1 LSEASIFWLAYAIG
15 AVGIG
20 VEWRSY
26 VLHDAHAFRR
36 WSAAG
41 AVLWGFMYLL
51 LGAWTAAITMSCT
64 AARTLVSGLL
74 TSKRR
79 KHGFAFVFV
88 SAFILMTLLSWQ
100 GPVSLLPAF
109 AVINT
114 TLALFYL
121 DNRTMRIVILASS
134 VAWIINDVI
143 WQAWPALLAES
154 VAVLLNLRTISKL
167 GTIGGNGD
175 GGIKK

>member
-1 LSEASIFWLAYAIG
+1 MPDQVVFWLAYAIG
-15 AVGIG
+15 AVGIA

-26 VLHDAHAFRR
+26 VLYDASAFRR

-51 LGAWTAAITMSCT
+51 LGAWTAALTMSCT

-74 TSKRR
+74 TSPLR
-79 KHGFAFVFV
+79 KHLIAGLFVTAFVV
-88 SAFILMTLLSWQ
+88 MTVFSWQ
-100 GPVSLLPAF
+100 GLVSLLPAF

-121 DNRTMRIVILASS
+121 ENRSMRILMLASS
-134 VAWIINDVI
+134 IAWIINDII

-154 VAVLLNLRTISKL
+154 VAVLLNLRTISRMK
-167 GTIGGNGD
+167 TQ
-175 GGIKK
+175 

>member
-1 LSEASIFWLAYAIG
+1 MSEASLLWLAYIIGAIG
-15 AVGIG
+15 IF

-26 VLHDAHAFRR
+26 VLYDASAFRR

-74 TSKRR
+74 TSTARR
-79 KHGFAFVFV
+79 HFFAGLFV
-88 SAFILMTLLSWQ
+88 SAFVVMTALSWQ
-100 GPVSLLPAF
+100 GAISLLPAF

-121 DNRTMRIVILASS
+121 ENRAMRIVILASS
-134 VAWIINDVI
+134 TAWIINDLF
-143 WQAWPALLAES
+143 WQAWPALLAEA
-154 VAVLLNLRTISKL
+154 VAIVLNLRTIS
-167 GTIGGNGD
+167 GMETD
-175 GGIKK
+175 GSIKK

>member
-1 LSEASIFWLAYAIG
+1 MSEASLFWLAYLIGAIG
-15 AVGIG
+15 IF

-26 VLHDAHAFRR
+26 VLYDAGAFRR

-74 TSKRR
+74 TSPGR
-79 KHGFAFVFV
+79 KHFFAGLFVSVFV
-88 SAFILMTLLSWQ
+88 LMTALSWQ
-100 GPVSLLPAF
+100 GPVSLLPGF

-121 DNRTMRIVILASS
+121 ENRAMRIVILASS
-134 VAWIINDVI
+134 AAWIINDLI
-143 WQAWPALLAES
+143 WQAWPALLAEA
-154 VAVLLNLRTISKL
+154 VAIVLNLRTISRM
-167 GTIGGNGD
+167 D
-175 GGIKK
+175 ASGGIKK

>member
-1 LSEASIFWLAYAIG
+1 LAYVIGAIG
-15 AVGIG
+15 IA

-26 VLHDAHAFRR
+26 VLYDASAFRR

-51 LGAWTAAITMSCT
+51 LGAWTAALTMTCT

-74 TSKRR
+74 TSPSR
-79 KHGFAFVFV
+79 KHLFAALFITAFV
-88 SAFILMTLLSWQ
+88 LMTIISWQ

-114 TLALFYL
+114 TVALFYL
-121 DNRTMRIVILASS
+121 ENRSMRVLMLASS
-134 VAWIINDVI
+134 VAWIINDMI

-154 VAVLLNLRTISKL
+154 VAVLLNLRTISRMKTL
-167 GTIGGNGD
+167 
-175 GGIKK
+175 

>member
-1 LSEASIFWLAYAIG
+1 MSDTSLFWLAYFIGAIG
-15 AVGIG
+15 IF

-26 VLHDAHAFRR
+26 VLYDAHAFRR

-51 LGAWTAAITMSCT
+51 LGAWTAALTMSCT

-74 TSKRR
+74 TCPGRR
-79 KHGFAFVFV
+79 HFFAGLFVAIFL
-88 SAFILMTLLSWQ
+88 LMTVLSWQ
-100 GPVSLLPAF
+100 GPVSLLPGF

-121 DNRTMRIVILASS
+121 ENRPMRIVMLASS
-134 VAWIINDVI
+134 TAWIVNDII
-143 WQAWPALLAES
+143 WQAWPALLAEA
-154 VAVLLNLRTISKL
+154 VAILLNLRTISRMDE
-167 GTIGGNGD
+167 G

>member
-1 LSEASIFWLAYAIG
+1 MSTLILLAYIIGAIG
-15 AVGIG
+15 IF

-26 VLHDAHAFRR
+26 LLYDAAAFRR

-51 LGAWTAAITMSCT
+51 LGAWTAALTMTCT
-64 AARTLVSGLL
+64 AARTWVSGLL
-74 TSKRR
+74 TTELR
-79 KHGFAFVFV
+79 KHVIAALFV
-88 SAFILMTLLSWQ
+88 SAFVVITAISWQ

-121 DNRTMRIVILASS
+121 PNRAMRIAMLASS
-134 VAWIINDVI
+134 VAWVINDYI
-143 WQAWPALLAES
+143 WLAWPSLLAEA
-154 VAVLLNLRTISKL
+154 VAVVVNLRTIARLASH
-167 GTIGGNGD
+167 
-175 GGIKK
+175 

>member
-1 LSEASIFWLAYAIG
+1 MSEASILWLAYLIGAIG
-15 AVGIG
+15 II

-26 VLHDAHAFRR
+26 VLYDAHAFRR

-41 AVLWGFMYLL
+41 AVLWGLMYLL

-74 TSKRR
+74 TSAAR
-79 KHGFAFVFV
+79 KHFFAGLFV
-88 SAFILMTLLSWQ
+88 STFALMTILSWQ
-100 GPVSLLPAF
+100 GPVSLLPGF

-121 DNRTMRIVILASS
+121 ENRSMRIVMIASS
-134 VAWIINDVI
+134 LAWIINDII

-154 VAVLLNLRTISKL
+154 VAVLLNWRTIS
-167 GTIGGNGD
+167 TMDADGGN
-175 GGIKK
+175 KR

>member
-1 LSEASIFWLAYAIG
+1 MSEDILLWLAYLIG
-15 AVGIG
+15 AAGIF

-26 VLHDAHAFRR
+26 VLYDAGAFRR

-41 AVLWGFMYLL
+41 AVLWGLMYVM
-51 LGAWTAAITMSCT
+51 LGAWTAALTMSCT

-74 TSKRR
+74 TSEAR
-79 KHGFAFVFV
+79 KHFFAILFV
-88 SAFILMTLLSWQ
+88 SIFVLMTIFSWQ

-121 DNRTMRIVILASS
+121 ENRPMRIVILTSS
-134 VAWIINDVI
+134 VAWVANDLI
-143 WQAWPALLAES
+143 WSAWPSLLAEA
-154 VAVLLNLRTISKL
+154 VAIVLNLRTISRL
-167 GTIGGNGD
+167 GRSPD
-175 GGIKK
+175 VE

>member
-1 LSEASIFWLAYAIG
+1 MDTVLLLAYAIG
-15 AVGIG
+15 AVGIV

-26 VLHDAHAFRR
+26 VLYDVQAFRR

-51 LGAWTAAITMSCT
+51 LGAWTAALTMTCT

-74 TSKRR
+74 TSAAR
-79 KHGFAFVFV
+79 KHFFAALFV
-88 SAFILMTLLSWQ
+88 SAFVVMTIVSWQ
-100 GPVSLLPAF
+100 GPVSLLPGF

-121 DNRTMRIVILASS
+121 ENRAMRIVMLASS
-134 VAWIINDVI
+134 IAWIINDLI

-154 VAVLLNLRTISKL
+154 VAVLLNLRTISRMQS
-167 GTIGGNGD
+167 D
-175 GGIKK
+175 G

>member
-1 LSEASIFWLAYAIG
+1 LHDQLLFWLAYLIG
-15 AVGIG
+15 GVGIA

-26 VLHDAHAFRR
+26 VLYDANAFRR

-51 LGAWTAAITMSCT
+51 LGAWTAALTMSCT

-74 TSKRR
+74 TSPGR
-79 KHGFAFVFV
+79 KHFFAGLFV
-88 SAFILMTLLSWQ
+88 SIFVLMTVFSWQ
-100 GPVSLLPAF
+100 GLVSLLPAF

-121 DNRTMRIVILASS
+121 ENRAMRIVILASS
-134 VAWIINDVI
+134 IAWIINDLI

-154 VAVLLNLRTISKL
+154 VAVLLNLRTISRLKA
-167 GTIGGNGD
+167 
-175 GGIKK
+175 

>member
-1 LSEASIFWLAYAIG
+1 LSDVSLFWLAYLIG
-15 AVGIG
+15 ALGII

-26 VLHDAHAFRR
+26 LLYDANAFRR

-41 AVLWGFMYLL
+41 AVLWGFMYML

-64 AARTLVSGLL
+64 AARTLVSGFL
-74 TSKRR
+74 TSQSR
-79 KHGFAFVFV
+79 KHFFATLFV
-88 SAFILMTLLSWQ
+88 SVFIVMTVVSWQ
-100 GPVSLLPAF
+100 GLVSLLPGF

-121 DNRTMRIVILASS
+121 QNRAMRMVILGSS
-134 VAWIINDVI
+134 IAWIVNDII

-154 VAVLLNLRTISKL
+154 IAVLLNIRTIYRLKQ
-167 GTIGGNGD
+167 GA
-175 GGIKK
+175 

>member
-1 LSEASIFWLAYAIG
+1 MSESALFWLAYTIGAIG
-15 AVGIG
+15 IF

-26 VLHDAHAFRR
+26 VLYDAHAFRR

-51 LGAWTAAITMSCT
+51 LGAWTAALTMSCT

-74 TSKRR
+74 TSATR
-79 KHGFAFVFV
+79 KHFFAGLFVTIFV
-88 SAFILMTLLSWQ
+88 VMTVASWQ
-100 GPVSLLPAF
+100 GPVSLLPGF

-121 DNRTMRIVILASS
+121 ENRAMRIVMLASS
-134 VAWIINDVI
+134 AAWIVNDLI
-143 WQAWPALLAES
+143 WQAWPALLAET
-154 VAVLLNLRTISKL
+154 VAVVLNLRTIRRL
-167 GTIGGNGD
+167 GEGQ
-175 GGIKK
+175 

>member
-1 LSEASIFWLAYAIG
+1 MAYFIGAIG
-15 AVGIG
+15 IA

-26 VLHDAHAFRR
+26 VLYDANAFRR

-51 LGAWTAAITMSCT
+51 LGAWTAALTMSCT

-74 TSKRR
+74 TSPAR
-79 KHGFAFVFV
+79 KHLFASLFVCAFV
-88 SAFILMTLLSWQ
+88 LMTVFSWQ

-121 DNRTMRIVILASS
+121 ENRAMRILMLASS
-134 VAWIINDVI
+134 VAWIINDII

-154 VAVLLNLRTISKL
+154 VAVLLNLRTISRLKAP
-167 GTIGGNGD
+167 
-175 GGIKK
+175 

>member
-1 LSEASIFWLAYAIG
+1 MLY
-15 AVGIG
+15 
-20 VEWRSY
+20 
-26 VLHDAHAFRR
+26 DAHAFRR

-51 LGAWTAAITMSCT
+51 LGAWTAALTMTCT

-74 TSKRR
+74 TSTAR
-79 KHGFAFVFV
+79 KHLFASLFVCAFV
-88 SAFILMTLLSWQ
+88 LMTVFSWQ

-121 DNRTMRIVILASS
+121 ENRSMRILMLASS
-134 VAWIINDVI
+134 VAWIINDII

-154 VAVLLNLRTISKL
+154 VAVLLNLRTISKMK
-167 GTIGGNGD
+167 TP
-175 GGIKK
+175 

>member
-1 LSEASIFWLAYAIG
+1 LLILAYLIGAIG
-15 AVGIG
+15 IA

-26 VLHDAHAFRR
+26 VLYDAQAFRR

-41 AVLWGFMYLL
+41 AVLWGLMYLL
-51 LGAWTAAITMSCT
+51 LGAWTAALTMSCT

-74 TSKRR
+74 TSSAR
-79 KHGFAFVFV
+79 KHVIAGFFVTVFV
-88 SAFILMTLLSWQ
+88 LMTFFSWQ
-100 GPVSLLPAF
+100 GLVSLLPAF

-121 DNRTMRIVILASS
+121 ENRAMRILMLASS
-134 VAWIINDVI
+134 VAWIINDII

-154 VAVLLNLRTISKL
+154 VAVLLNLRTISKMK
-167 GTIGGNGD
+167 TP
-175 GGIKK
+175 

>member
-1 LSEASIFWLAYAIG
+1 
-15 AVGIG
+15 
-20 VEWRSY
+20 
-26 VLHDAHAFRR
+26 
-36 WSAAG
+36 
-41 AVLWGFMYLL
+41 MYLL
-51 LGAWTAAITMSCT
+51 LGAWTAALTMSCT

-74 TSKRR
+74 TSTAR
-79 KHGFAFVFV
+79 KHLFASLFVCAFV
-88 SAFILMTLLSWQ
+88 LMTVFSWQ

-121 DNRTMRIVILASS
+121 ENRSMRILMLASS

-154 VAVLLNLRTISKL
+154 VAVLLNLRTISKMK
-167 GTIGGNGD
+167 TP
-175 GGIKK
+175 

>member
-1 LSEASIFWLAYAIG
+1 MSDDGLLWLAYLVGAIG
-15 AVGIG
+15 IV

-26 VLHDAHAFRR
+26 VLYDAHAFRR

-41 AVLWGFMYLL
+41 AVLWGLMYVL
-51 LGAWTAAITMSCT
+51 LGAWTAALTMTCT

-74 TSKRR
+74 TSARR
-79 KHGFAFVFV
+79 KHFFAILFVLAFVV
-88 SAFILMTLLSWQ
+88 MTALSWQ

-121 DNRTMRIVILASS
+121 ENRSMRMVMLLSSLAW
-134 VAWIINDVI
+134 VANDLI
-143 WQAWPALLAES
+143 WQAWPSLLAEA
-154 VAVLLNLRTISKL
+154 VAVILNIRTIRRL
-167 GTIGGNGD
+167 VRD
-175 GGIKK
+175 